1 MANTKK
7 KLRRVV
13 LGVGY
18 PWYSATE
25 GKGYGFTNLQMTE
38 TPVPQSILLRQGK
51 EKLIEFD
58 PQGTGNW
65 NKVRLVLE
73 ILPIRSSNAKDK

>member
-1 MANTKK
+1 MKEPK
-7 KLRRVV
+7 RIV

-18 PWYSATE
+18 PWYSTTPT
-25 GKGYGFTNLQMTE
+25 KGNGFTKLQMTK

-51 EKLIEFD
+51 EELVEFD
-58 PQGTGNW
+58 PQGTGNY

-73 ILPIRSSNAKDK
+73 VLE